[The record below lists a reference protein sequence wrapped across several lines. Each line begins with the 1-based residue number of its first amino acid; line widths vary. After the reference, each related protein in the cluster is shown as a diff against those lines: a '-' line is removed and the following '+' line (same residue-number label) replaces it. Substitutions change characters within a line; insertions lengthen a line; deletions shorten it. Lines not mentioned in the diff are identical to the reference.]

1 MFLRRRSFSSSSSPI
16 NLTPAN
22 GIKLTMKEFIR
33 PKHEEY
39 REFIAR
45 VIAPKS
51 YEPINPWTSYSG
63 SDRYGFVSLKYE
75 NRILQ
80 HPEDFNFSW
89 VHEIRCYDKKR
100 GEVLFNTTAYS
111 SRIISLLIEN
121 HPETGKDYAY
131 LCDGFL
137 PINLTDVEMGE
148 KQISGRVYVDGLSP
162 CGRWGYGMID
172 GSGGWRDNFVVDLKD
187 PMNPKH
193 YKLCTVSV
201 SYDDYVRWH
210 SVEGQEPVLELKACM
225 EEQCEADCDVPHTHI
240 TKEMIG
246 YTNADG
252 QFVLFPAHAR
262 THSLFIRPSS
272 VIEGRY

>member
-51 YEPINPWTSYSG
+51 YEPINPCTSYSG
-63 SDRYGFVSLKYE
+63 SDRYGFVLLKYE
-75 NRILQ
+75 DRANDSGLG
-80 HPEDFNFSW
+80 W
-89 VHEIRCYDKKR
+89 VYEIRCYDKKR
-100 GEVLFNTTAYS
+100 EEVLFNTTARNSRNIS
-111 SRIISLLIEN
+111 SLIEN
-121 HPETGKDYAY
+121 HPETGKDYVY

-137 PINLTDVEMGE
+137 PVNLTDVEMGE
-148 KQISGRVYVDGLSP
+148 NQTPGRGYIDGLSP
-162 CGRWGYGMID
+162 CGRWGYGMIE
-172 GSGGWRDNFVVDLKD
+172 GSGGWRDTFVVDLKD
-187 PMNPKH
+187 PMNPK
-193 YKLCTVSV
+193 YYTLYTVSV
-201 SYDDYVRWH
+201 SYNDYVRWH

-225 EEQCEADCDVPHTHI
+225 EEQCEADCEVPHTHI